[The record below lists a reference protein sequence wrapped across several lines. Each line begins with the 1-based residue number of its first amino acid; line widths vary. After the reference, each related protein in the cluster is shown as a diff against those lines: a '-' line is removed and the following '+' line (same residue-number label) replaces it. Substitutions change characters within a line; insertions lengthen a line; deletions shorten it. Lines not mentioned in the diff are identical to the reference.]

1 MGNNLMYVNI
11 CKFVVYP
18 RMKGKNDTI
27 DSLLLVY
34 TRLKILTVNACH

>member
-1 MGNNLMYVNI
+1 MGNNLMY
-11 CKFVVYP
+11 VYP

-34 TRLKILTVNACH
+34 TRLEILTVMGKI